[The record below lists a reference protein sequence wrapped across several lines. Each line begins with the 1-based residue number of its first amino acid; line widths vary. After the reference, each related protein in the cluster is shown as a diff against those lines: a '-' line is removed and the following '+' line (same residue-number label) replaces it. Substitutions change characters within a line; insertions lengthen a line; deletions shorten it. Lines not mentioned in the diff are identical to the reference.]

1 MLLKFTVKAANARE
15 VWRQGNQMTLVNI
28 YENAKGK
35 TRGFVV
41 VVEDGMVVR
50 TYFAKDLNAL
60 NNARKGEL
68 IWKE

>member
-1 MLLKFTVKAANARE
+1 
-15 VWRQGNQMTLVNI
+15 MTLVNI

>member
-1 MLLKFTVKAANARE
+1 
-15 VWRQGNQMTLVNI
+15 MTFVNI

-35 TRGFVV
+35 TRGFV